1 VALADL
7 DLDEHFSSELL
18 RRAARHLREG
28 SLSEPMADGLGEAA
42 GLDADVELK
51 GLLAELVVEAG
62 RDAPHPAMLEV
73 QRLQL
78 ELARLDRHIQQER
91 GREGADVNRLAERRG
106 QLKREFDLAYAQ
118 VLEDTGEK

>member
-1 VALADL
+1 M
-7 DLDEHFSSELL
+7 
-18 RRAARHLREG
+18 RAARHLREG
-28 SLSEPMADGLGEAA
+28 SLSEPMADGSGEVA

-78 ELARLDRHIQQER
+78 ELARLDRHIQRER

-106 QLKREFDLAYAQ
+106 LLKREFDLAYAQ